1 MQLIEKIVRW
11 VMVIMKTMISKA
23 KKLLNILEEIKKPEE
38 TEEEKKARIKKQR
51 KKFNPYPVKAKPKT
65 EAMDYQAPK
74 EVITREAPA
83 KPKSSVI
90 KGRAPAVIDMENE
103 TEKKKYEKI
112 LALPASEQVCGEKG
126 TAYVSLNVAS
136 ETAKILTRIDKKD
149 KYPKFFLREMNCYTI
164 VSDYK

>member
-1 MQLIEKIVRW
+1 M
-11 VMVIMKTMISKA
+11 SKA

-103 TEKKKYEKI
+103 TEFEDMDQKELVSIYQALSGKSQLSPADQSTLERAQEEIKRRLEGTNKPAKK
-112 LALPASEQVCGEKG
+112 L
-126 TAYVSLNVAS
+126 
-136 ETAKILTRIDKKD
+136 
-149 KYPKFFLREMNCYTI
+149 KFFKDRMYF
-164 VSDYK
+164 